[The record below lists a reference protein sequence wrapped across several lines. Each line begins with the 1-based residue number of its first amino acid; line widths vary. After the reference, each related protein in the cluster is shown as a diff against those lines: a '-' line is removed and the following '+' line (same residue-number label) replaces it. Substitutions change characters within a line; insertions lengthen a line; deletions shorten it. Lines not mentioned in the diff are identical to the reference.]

1 MNIGSLIASY
11 MAAVGGWIAIE
22 QICQALAVP
31 YNVAY
36 YYLNDGELSF
46 SVLKDVTSNPQT
58 YMLI

>member
-1 MNIGSLIASY
+1 